1 MGEKMKF
8 KLEKVVVENNGTYSA
23 AFTVESWSSFYGA
36 KFPTMNNGAIGIEFS
51 IDHGSNYDPILDPL
65 DGADAVLCASG
76 ADPGW
81 VDFSDW
87 VRFVPDNSE
96 YKLRFTCVSQTS
108 GAVTVKVLKRGS

>member
-8 KLEKVVVENNGTYSA
+8 KLEEVVVLINGTYSA
-23 AFTVESWSSFYGA
+23 AFTVEPWSLFYGA
-36 KFPTMNNGAIGIEFS
+36 KFPDMDAGAIGIEFS
-51 IDHGSNYDPILDPL
+51 LDNGSNYNPILDPL

-87 VRFVPDNSE
+87 IRFVPDNSE
-96 YKLRFTCVSQTS
+96 YKLRFTCASQTS
-108 GAVTVKVLKRGS
+108 GAVTIQVLKRGS